1 MVFGFDP
8 RGVRIQLA
16 QCLDLI
22 SAMLGFAAP
31 GKQMLQRIPVKA
43 IELRKACGILEIH
56 RIRNGAVFGL
66 DWRGVRIRLARC
78 SDLTWRDVW
87 SGFGLGL
94 LASSLRLQASGFRLR
109 APGAS
114 AASFRLHAPGPKCR
128 HRVCVRIRVQP
139 VCKLRAH
146 ILRKSL

>member
-1 MVFGFDP
+1 MNLPKCTHQGNTLVRQILQRACYKKQMNFAKGAVSNRDP
-8 RGVRIQLA
+8 KDSTWRGVRIRLA
-16 QCLDLI
+16 QCSD
-22 SAMLGFAAP
+22 ST
-31 GKQMLQRIPVKA
+31 
-43 IELRKACGILEIH
+43 
-56 RIRNGAVFGL
+56 GAVCGL

-128 HRVCVRIRVQP
+128 HRVCVRIRVQL